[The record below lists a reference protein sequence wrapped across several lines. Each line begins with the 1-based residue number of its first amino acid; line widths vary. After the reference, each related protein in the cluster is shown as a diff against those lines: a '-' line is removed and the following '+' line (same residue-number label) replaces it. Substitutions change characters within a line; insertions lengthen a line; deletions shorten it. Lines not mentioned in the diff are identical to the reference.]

1 MTLQPTLTVLSPA
14 LSAMSRVW
22 MKEKAMQLHRML
34 KGPSSFATVLVSP
47 MRPAL
52 ACRRRKVL
60 LHCPTLRAQ
69 RNTLHISIATMKQL
83 V

>member
-1 MTLQPTLTVLSPA
+1 MQPTLTVLPPV

-34 KGPSSFATVLVSP
+34 KGPNSFATVLVSP

-52 ACRRRKVL
+52 ACRRRKL
-60 LHCPTLRAQ
+60 LSQWLLLRAQ
-69 RNTLHISIATMKQL
+69 RTTLHFKKAAMKRL
-83 V
+83 I